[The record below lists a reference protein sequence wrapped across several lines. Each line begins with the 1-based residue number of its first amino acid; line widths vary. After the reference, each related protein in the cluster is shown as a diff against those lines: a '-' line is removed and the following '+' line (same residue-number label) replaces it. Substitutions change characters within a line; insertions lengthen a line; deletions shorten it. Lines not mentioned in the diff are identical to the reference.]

1 MDFSFVISKLHTL
14 VTCTENHFRWQWNWV
29 DMMPFAN
36 AALSSPVCSC
46 LRAAFVL
53 QEWFYLLKVYVLL
66 NDCFSPVNS
75 PYHLCVKEAKFL
87 FAGVIVRPTV
97 FLLLSFPS
105 SRTQGFMPKKM
116 NSNCSLFKKLK
127 SSYLARW
134 VNLREDGMTCQNNRA
149 TYFKKCNI
157 NPEAPTIRLSQFI
170 TGYLNIQTSKNSEK
184 H

>member
-1 MDFSFVISKLHTL
+1 MDFSFIIIKLHTL
-14 VTCTENHFRWQWNWV
+14 LAYTENHFRWQWNWV
-29 DMMPFAN
+29 DTMLFAN
-36 AALSSPVCSC
+36 APFSYPVCSC

-75 PYHLCVKEAKFL
+75 PYHLCVKDAKFL
-87 FAGVIVRPTV
+87 FAGVIVRPTA
-97 FLLLSFPS
+97 FSCYHSHHQGLKGWCQKRWTQTGAC
-105 SRTQGFMPKKM
+105 SRNWNQAI
-116 NSNCSLFKKLK
+116 
-127 SSYLARW
+127 LARW

-157 NPEAPTIRLSQFI
+157 NPEAPNIRLSQFI
-170 TGYLNIQTSKNSEK
+170 TGYLNIQTSKSAKK